1 MSRVIHILYS
11 QVETMLAQQIL
22 KLLKQ
27 EIPQIEYERYVKQL
41 RYDEEAS
48 RSDIAVFH
56 APNPLISRWVKTRYG
71 EKLSHLFEL
80 KTGIKP
86 QIVIEVRN
94 GRKKRPEPKGGEF
107 SETAATKPATKS
119 TILNP
124 SYTFDS
130 FVVGSSNQFA
140 YTAALRVAE
149 KPGEQYNPLFIYG
162 GAGLGKTHLLHAIG
176 NYNQDRGRQVIFT
189 SLEQFMN
196 QFTHHLRNHTMDR
209 FRDKFRSCDIL
220 LLDDIQFLSRKEETQ
235 KELFHTFN
243 ELHGAGKQIVMTSDQ
258 HPKKIAGLE
267 ERLRSRF
274 EWGLIVDIQPPEL
287 ETKIAIIKKKCE
299 LNGIQLDNDIV
310 NYIAAHMG
318 NNIREIEGIII
329 QLNAFANMMNQSI
342 TLDFAKNVVKNQLKE
357 RSENI
362 TIDDIVKVVSK
373 ELNVKPSEI
382 KSKSRA
388 RKIVEARRIVIYL
401 ARSLTP
407 NSMPS
412 LAQYFG
418 MKDHT
423 AVSHAMKKINELL
436 DKDETFKA
444 KIEELSHKI
453 TAITVE

>member
-1 MSRVIHILYS
+1 
-11 QVETMLAQQIL
+11 MLAEQIL
-22 KLLKQ
+22 ELLKQ
-27 EIPQIEYERYVKQL
+27 EIPQVEYDRYIRQL
-41 RYDEEAS
+41 TYDEEAS
-48 RSDIAVFH
+48 RSDIAVFT
-56 APNPLISRWVKTRYG
+56 APNPLIARWVKTRYG

-86 QIVIEVRN
+86 QIVVEVKST
-94 GRKKRPEPKGGEF
+94 RKKGGDAKGSEF
-107 SETAATKPATKS
+107 SEAPAAKPSGKS

-124 SYTFDS
+124 SYTFES

-140 YTAALRVAE
+140 YSAALRVAE
-149 KPGEQYNPLFIYG
+149 KPGEIYNPLFIYG

-176 NYNQDRGRQVIFT
+176 NYNQARGKQVIFT

-209 FRDKFRSCDIL
+209 FRDRFRSCDIL

-329 QLNAFANMMNQSI
+329 QLNAFANMMNQNI

-423 AVSHAMKKINELL
+423 AVSHAMKKINEML
-436 DKDETFKA
+436 DGDETFKA

>member
-1 MSRVIHILYS
+1 M
-11 QVETMLAQQIL
+11 MLGHQIL

-27 EIPQIEYERYVKQL
+27 EIPQVEYERYITQL
-41 RYDEEAS
+41 QYDEESS
-48 RSDIAVFH
+48 RSDIALFY
-56 APNPLISRWVKTRYG
+56 APNPLISKWVKTRYG
-71 EKLSHLFEL
+71 EKISHLFEL

-86 QIVIEVRN
+86 QIVIEVKNRQ
-94 GRKKRPEPKGGEF
+94 KRVDEPKGGEL
-107 SETAATKPATKS
+107 SEIAAPKPSSKS

-124 SYTFDS
+124 SYTFES

-176 NYNQDRGRQVIFT
+176 NFNQDRGRQVIFT

-299 LNGIQLDNDIV
+299 LNGIQLDNDII
-310 NYIAAHMG
+310 NYIAANMG

-329 QLNAFANMMNQSI
+329 QLNAFANMMNQNI
-342 TLDFAKNVVKNQLKE
+342 TLEFAKNVIKNQLKE

-382 KSKSRA
+382 KSKSRS

-401 ARSLTP
+401 ARNLTP

-423 AVSHAMKKINELL
+423 AVSHAMKKINEML

>member
-1 MSRVIHILYS
+1 MLINKILD
-11 QVETMLAQQIL
+11 
-22 KLLKQ
+22 LLKQ
-27 EIPQIEYERYVKQL
+27 EIPQIEYERYIKQL
-41 RYDEEAS
+41 TYDEEAS
-48 RSDIAVFH
+48 RSDIAIFY
-56 APNPLISRWVKTRYG
+56 APNPLVARWVKTRYG
-71 EKLSHLFEL
+71 DKLSHLFEL

-86 QIVIEVRN
+86 QIVVEVKN
-94 GRKKRPEPKGGEF
+94 SKKRAPVQQT
-107 SETAATKPATKS
+107 SENSTDTGVSKNSSKS

-124 SYTFDS
+124 SYTFES

-176 NYNQDRGRQVIFT
+176 NFNLTRNNQVIFT

-196 QFTHHLRNHTMDR
+196 QFTHHLRNGTMDR
-209 FRDKFRSCDIL
+209 FRDKYRSCDIL

-243 ELHGAGKQIVMTSDQ
+243 ELHGNGKQIVMTSDQ

-299 LNGIQLDNDIV
+299 LNGIHIDNEIV
-310 NYIAAHMG
+310 NYIAANMG

-342 TLDFAKNVVKNQLKE
+342 TLEFAKNVVKNQIKE

-362 TIDDIVKVVSK
+362 TIDDIVKVASR

-382 KSKSRA
+382 KSKSRS

-423 AVSHAMKKINELL
+423 AVSHAMKKINEMI
-436 DKDETFKA
+436 DKDENFKA

-453 TAITVE
+453 TSATVE

>member
-1 MSRVIHILYS
+1 MLINKILD
-11 QVETMLAQQIL
+11 
-22 KLLKQ
+22 LLKQ
-27 EIPQIEYERYVKQL
+27 EIPQIEYERYIKQL
-41 RYDEEAS
+41 DFDEEAS
-48 RSDIAVFH
+48 RSDIAIFY
-56 APNPLISRWVKTRYG
+56 APNPLVARWVKTRYG
-71 EKLSHLFEL
+71 DKLSHLFEL

-86 QIVIEVRN
+86 QIVVEVKN
-94 GRKKRPEPKGGEF
+94 SKKRVPVQQT
-107 SETAATKPATKS
+107 SENSTDTGLSKNSSKS

-124 SYTFDS
+124 SYTFES

-149 KPGEQYNPLFIYG
+149 KPGVQYNPLFIYG

-176 NYNQDRGRQVIFT
+176 NFNLTRNKQVIFT

-196 QFTHHLRNHTMDR
+196 QFTHHLRNGTMDR
-209 FRDKFRSCDIL
+209 FRDKYRSCDIL

-243 ELHGAGKQIVMTSDQ
+243 ELHGNGKQIVMTSDQ

-299 LNGIQLDNDIV
+299 INGIQIDNEIV
-310 NYIAAHMG
+310 NYIAANMG

-342 TLDFAKNVVKNQLKE
+342 TLEFAKNVVKNQVKE
-357 RSENI
+357 HSENI
-362 TIDDIVKVVSK
+362 TIDDIVKVASR

-382 KSKSRA
+382 KSKSRS

-423 AVSHAMKKINELL
+423 AVSHAMKKINEMI
-436 DKDETFKA
+436 DKDENFKA

-453 TAITVE
+453 TSTTVE

>member
-1 MSRVIHILYS
+1 
-11 QVETMLAQQIL
+11 MLIDQIFE
-22 KLLKQ
+22 LLSQ
-27 EIPQIEYERYVKQL
+27 EISQSEFDRYIKQL
-41 RYDEEAS
+41 KYDEEAS
-48 RSDIAVFH
+48 RSDMAVFY
-56 APNPLISRWVKTRYG
+56 APNPLVARWVKTRYG
-71 EKLSHLFEL
+71 AKLAHLFEI
-80 KTGIKP
+80 KTGVKP
-86 QIVIEVRN
+86 QIVIEVKNAVSQSRGN
-94 GRKKRPEPKGGEF
+94 LHV
-107 SETAATKPATKS
+107 ETPQKPSAKS

-176 NYNQDRGRQVIFT
+176 NFNLARGKQVIFT

-274 EWGLIVDIQPPEL
+274 EWGLIADIQPPEL

-382 KSKSRA
+382 KSKNRA

-401 ARSLTP
+401 ARTLTP

-423 AVSHAMKKINELL
+423 AVSHAMKKINEML

-444 KIEELSHKI
+444 KIEELQHKI
-453 TAITVE
+453 TAQSLD

>member
-1 MSRVIHILYS
+1 MLVNKILD
-11 QVETMLAQQIL
+11 
-22 KLLKQ
+22 LLKQ
-27 EIPQIEYERYVKQL
+27 EIPQIEFERYIKQL
-41 RYDEEAS
+41 SYDEEAS
-48 RSDIAVFH
+48 RSDIAIFY
-56 APNPLISRWVKTRYG
+56 APNPLVARWVKTKYG

-80 KTGIKP
+80 KTGIRP
-86 QIVIEVRN
+86 QIVVEVKN
-94 GRKKRPEPKGGEF
+94 SKKRIQTGQINENNDSNSLKT
-107 SETAATKPATKS
+107 SSKS

-124 SYTFDS
+124 SYTFES

-149 KPGEQYNPLFIYG
+149 KPGQQYNPLFIYG

-176 NYNQDRGRQVIFT
+176 NFNLTRNKQVIFT

-196 QFTHHLRNHTMDR
+196 QFTHHLRNGTMDR
-209 FRDKFRSCDIL
+209 FRDKYRSCDIL

-243 ELHGAGKQIVMTSDQ
+243 ELHGNGKQIVMTSDQ

-299 LNGIQLDNDIV
+299 LNGIQIDNEIV
-310 NYIAAHMG
+310 NFIAANMG

-342 TLDFAKNVVKNQLKE
+342 TLEFAKNVVKNQIKE

-362 TIDDIVKVVSK
+362 TIDDIVKVISK
-373 ELNVKPSEI
+373 ELNIKPSEI
-382 KSKSRA
+382 KSKSRS

-423 AVSHAMKKINELL
+423 AVSHAMKKINEMI
-436 DKDETFKA
+436 DKNENFKA

-453 TAITVE
+453 TSNTVE

>member
-1 MSRVIHILYS
+1 
-11 QVETMLAQQIL
+11 MLGDQIL
-22 KLLKQ
+22 RLLKQ
-27 EIPQIEYERYVKQL
+27 EIPQIEYERYIRQL
-41 RYDEEAS
+41 QYDEEAS
-48 RSDIAVFH
+48 RSDIAVFY
-56 APNPLISRWVKTRYG
+56 APNPIIARWVDTRYAD
-71 EKLSHLFEL
+71 KLSHLFEL
-80 KTGIKP
+80 KTGVKP
-86 QIVIEVRN
+86 KVVIEVKN
-94 GRKKRPEPKGGEF
+94 RKKSTQIPKTGEL
-107 SETAATKPATKS
+107 SESSTTKSSSKS

-124 SYTFDS
+124 SYTFES

-176 NYNQDRGRQVIFT
+176 NFNLSRGKQVIFT

-209 FRDKFRSCDIL
+209 FRDKYRSCDIL

-299 LNGIQLDNDIV
+299 LNGIHLDNDIV
-310 NYIAAHMG
+310 NYIAANMG

-329 QLNAFANMMNQSI
+329 QLNAFANMMNQNI
-342 TLDFAKNVVKNQLKE
+342 TLEFAQNVVKNQLKE
-357 RSENI
+357 RTENI

-382 KSKSRA
+382 KSKSRS
-388 RKIVEARRIVIYL
+388 KNIVAARRIVIYL

-444 KIEELSHKI
+444 KIEELNHKI
-453 TAITVE
+453 TSATSQ

>member
-1 MSRVIHILYS
+1 
-11 QVETMLAQQIL
+11 MLAEQIL
-22 KLLKQ
+22 DLLRQ
-27 EIPQIEYERYVKQL
+27 EIPQIEYERYIRQL
-41 RYDEEAS
+41 SYDEEAS
-48 RSDIAVFH
+48 RSDIAVFT
-56 APNPLISRWVKTRYG
+56 APNPLIARWVKTRYG

-86 QIVIEVRN
+86 QIVVEVRN
-94 GRKKRPEPKGGEF
+94 ARKKGSETKGGEF
-107 SETAATKPATKS
+107 SEAPAAKPSGKS

-124 SYTFDS
+124 SYTFES

-140 YTAALRVAE
+140 YSAALRVAE
-149 KPGEQYNPLFIYG
+149 KPGEIYNPLFIYG

-176 NYNQDRGRQVIFT
+176 NYNQARGKQVIFT

-209 FRDKFRSCDIL
+209 FRDRFRSCDIL

-243 ELHGAGKQIVMTSDQ
+243 ELHGTGKQIVMTSDQ

-310 NYIAAHMG
+310 NYIASHMG

-329 QLNAFANMMNQSI
+329 QLNAFANMMNQNI

-423 AVSHAMKKINELL
+423 AVSHAMKKINEML

-453 TAITVE
+453 TATAVE

>member
-1 MSRVIHILYS
+1 
-11 QVETMLAQQIL
+11 MLGNQIL

-27 EIPQIEYERYVKQL
+27 EIPQIEYERYIKQL

-48 RSDIAVFH
+48 RSDIAVFY
-56 APNPLISRWVKTRYG
+56 APNPIIARWVGTRYSQ
-71 EKLSHLFEL
+71 KLSHLFEL
-80 KTGIKP
+80 KTGVKP
-86 QIVIEVRN
+86 KVVVEVK
-94 GRKKRPEPKGGEF
+94 RKSKSTPSPKHGELF
-107 SETAATKPATKS
+107 ESTQAKSSSKS

-124 SYTFDS
+124 SYTFES

-176 NYNQDRGRQVIFT
+176 NFNLSRGKQVIFT

-209 FRDKFRSCDIL
+209 FRDKYRSCDIL

-299 LNGIQLDNDIV
+299 LNGIHLDNDIV
-310 NYIAAHMG
+310 NYIAANMG

-329 QLNAFANMMNQSI
+329 QLNAFANMMNQNI
-342 TLDFAKNVVKNQLKE
+342 TLEFAQNVVKNQLKE
-357 RSENI
+357 RTENI

-382 KSKSRA
+382 KSKSRS
-388 RKIVEARRIVIYL
+388 KNIVAARRIVIYL

-418 MKDHT
+418 MRDHT
-423 AVSHAMKKINELL
+423 AVSHAMKKINEII

-453 TAITVE
+453 TSIGSDGEKP

>member
-1 MSRVIHILYS
+1 
-11 QVETMLAQQIL
+11 MLIDQIYE
-22 KLLKQ
+22 LLSQ
-27 EIPQIEYERYVKQL
+27 EISQAEFDRYIKQL
-41 RYDEEAS
+41 QYDEEGS
-48 RSDIAVFH
+48 RSDMALFY
-56 APNPLISRWVKTRYG
+56 APNPLIARWVKTRYG
-71 EKLSHLFEL
+71 AKLAHLFEI

-86 QIVIEVRN
+86 QIMIEIKSAVSQ
-94 GRKKRPEPKGGEF
+94 KRAHTAI
-107 SETAATKPATKS
+107 ETAQKPTAKS

-176 NYNQDRGRQVIFT
+176 NFNLARGKQVIFT

-209 FRDKFRSCDIL
+209 FRDKFRNCDIL

-274 EWGLIVDIQPPEL
+274 EWGLIADIQPPEL

-329 QLNAFANMMNQSI
+329 QLNAFANMMNQTI
-342 TLDFAKNVVKNQLKE
+342 TLDFAKNVIKNQLKE

-382 KSKSRA
+382 KSKNRA

-401 ARSLTP
+401 ARTLTP

-423 AVSHAMKKINELL
+423 AVSHAMKKINEML

-444 KIEELSHKI
+444 KIEELQHKI
-453 TAITVE
+453 SAQSLD

>member
-1 MSRVIHILYS
+1 MLGE
-11 QVETMLAQQIL
+11 QVLE
-22 KLLKQ
+22 LLKQ
-27 EIPQIEYERYVKQL
+27 EIPQIEYERYIKQL
-41 RYDEEAS
+41 CYDEEAS
-48 RSDIAVFH
+48 RSDIALFY
-56 APNPLISRWVKTRYG
+56 APNPLIARWVKTRYG
-71 EKLSHLFEL
+71 EKLSHLFEI
-80 KTGIKP
+80 KTGVKP
-86 QIVIEVRN
+86 QVVVEVKN
-94 GRKKRPEPKGGEF
+94 LKKCSNTSKGGEL
-107 SETAATKPATKS
+107 SEISSAKPSSKS

-140 YTAALRVAE
+140 YTAAQRVAE
-149 KPGEQYNPLFIYG
+149 KPGELYNPLFIYG

-176 NYNQDRGRQVIFT
+176 NFNLLRDKQVIFT

-209 FRDKFRSCDIL
+209 FRDKYRNCDIL

-299 LNGIQLDNDIV
+299 LNGIHLDNDIV
-310 NYIAAHMG
+310 NFIAANMG

-329 QLNAFANMMNQSI
+329 QLNAFANMMNQNI
-342 TLDFAKNVVKNQLKE
+342 TLEFAKNVIKNQLKE
-357 RSENI
+357 RTENI

-382 KSKSRA
+382 KSKSRS
-388 RKIVEARRIVIYL
+388 KNIVAARRIVIYL

-423 AVSHAMKKINELL
+423 AVSHAMKKINQLI
-436 DKDETFKA
+436 DSDETFKA

-453 TAITVE
+453 TSTTGE

>member
-1 MSRVIHILYS
+1 
-11 QVETMLAQQIL
+11 MLGQQIL

-27 EIPQIEYERYVKQL
+27 EIPEIEYERYIRQL

-56 APNPLISRWVKTRYG
+56 APNPLISRWVRTRYG

-86 QIVIEVRN
+86 QIVVEVRN
-94 GRKKRPEPKGGEF
+94 SRKKATEPKGGEL
-107 SETAATKPATKS
+107 SDTTAQKPATKS

-176 NYNQDRGRQVIFT
+176 NFNQDRGRQVIFT

-299 LNGIQLDNDIV
+299 LNGIQIDNDIV
-310 NYIAAHMG
+310 NYIAAKMG

-329 QLNAFANMMNQSI
+329 QLNAFANMMNQNI
-342 TLDFAKNVVKNQLKE
+342 TLDFAKNVIKNQLKE

-382 KSKSRA
+382 KSKSRS

-401 ARSLTP
+401 ARTLTP

-418 MKDHT
+418 MRDHT
-423 AVSHAMKKINELL
+423 AVSHAMKKINEML

-444 KIEELSHKI
+444 KIEELGHKI

>member
-1 MSRVIHILYS
+1 MLINKILD
-11 QVETMLAQQIL
+11 
-22 KLLKQ
+22 LLKQ
-27 EIPQIEYERYVKQL
+27 EIPQIEYERYIKQL
-41 RYDEEAS
+41 DFDEEAS
-48 RSDIAVFH
+48 RSDIAIFY
-56 APNPLISRWVKTRYG
+56 APNPLIARWVKTKYAD
-71 EKLSHLFEL
+71 KLSHLFEL
-80 KTGIKP
+80 KTGIKS

-94 GRKKRPEPKGGEF
+94 SKKRVPIQQT
-107 SETAATKPATKS
+107 SENSTDIGSSKNSSKS

-124 SYTFDS
+124 SYTFES

-149 KPGEQYNPLFIYG
+149 KPGVQYNPLFIYG

-176 NYNQDRGRQVIFT
+176 NFNLTRNNQVIFT

-196 QFTHHLRNHTMDR
+196 QFTHHLRNGTMDR
-209 FRDKFRSCDIL
+209 FRDKYRSCDIL

-243 ELHGAGKQIVMTSDQ
+243 ELHGNKKQIVMTSDQ

-299 LNGIQLDNDIV
+299 LNGIHIDNEII
-310 NYIAAHMG
+310 NYIAANMG

-329 QLNAFANMMNQSI
+329 QLNAFANMMNQNI
-342 TLDFAKNVVKNQLKE
+342 TLEFAKNVVKNQIKE

-362 TIDDIVKVVSK
+362 TIDDIVKVASR

-382 KSKSRA
+382 KSKSRS

-423 AVSHAMKKINELL
+423 AVSHAMKKINEMI
-436 DKDETFKA
+436 DKDENFKA

-453 TAITVE
+453 TSATVE

>member
-1 MSRVIHILYS
+1 MLGQEIL
-11 QVETMLAQQIL
+11 A
-22 KLLKQ
+22 LLKQ
-27 EIPQIEYERYVKQL
+27 EIPQIEYERYIKQL
-41 RYDEEAS
+41 HYDEEAS
-48 RSDIAVFH
+48 RSDIALFH
-56 APNPLISRWVKTRYG
+56 APNPLIARWVKTRYG
-71 EKLSHLFEL
+71 DKLSHLFEI
-80 KTGIKP
+80 KTGVKP
-86 QIVIEVRN
+86 QVQIEVNRA
-94 GRKKRPEPKGGEF
+94 KKGAVSHKN
-107 SETAATKPATKS
+107 SENHEASNTKAASKS

-124 SYTFDS
+124 SYTFES

-140 YTAALRVAE
+140 YTAAQRVAE
-149 KPGEQYNPLFIYG
+149 KPGELYNPLFIYG

-176 NYNQDRGRQVIFT
+176 NYSLARGRQVIFT
-189 SLEQFMN
+189 TLEQFMN

-209 FRDKFRSCDIL
+209 FRDKYRSCDIL

-243 ELHGAGKQIVMTSDQ
+243 ELHGAKKQIVMTSDQ

-299 LNGIQLDNDIV
+299 LNGIHLDNDII
-310 NYIAAHMG
+310 NYIAANMG
-318 NNIREIEGIII
+318 TNIREIEGIII
-329 QLNAFANMMNQSI
+329 QLNAFANMMNQRI
-342 TLDFAKNVVKNQLKE
+342 TLDFAKNVVKNQIKE
-357 RSENI
+357 KKENI

-373 ELNVKPSEI
+373 ELNIKPSEI
-382 KSKSRA
+382 TSKSRS
-388 RKIVEARRIVIYL
+388 RNIVAARRIVIYL

-423 AVSHAMKKINELL
+423 AVSHAMKKINQMI
-436 DKDETFKA
+436 DTDENFKT

-453 TAITVE
+453 SSATLE

>member
-1 MSRVIHILYS
+1 
-11 QVETMLAQQIL
+11 MLADEIL
-22 KLLKQ
+22 SLLKQ
-27 EIPQIEYERYVKQL
+27 EIPQIEYERYIRQL
-41 RYDEEAS
+41 AYDEEAS

-56 APNPLISRWVKTRYG
+56 APNPLIARWVKTRYG
-71 EKLSHLFEL
+71 DKLSHLFEL

-86 QIVIEVRN
+86 QIVMEV
-94 GRKKRPEPKGGEF
+94 GKKENRLEKRTKGEL
-107 SETAATKPATKS
+107 SSKSAKPASKS

-124 SYTFDS
+124 SYTFES

-176 NYNQDRGRQVIFT
+176 NFNLDRGKQVIFA

-209 FRDKFRSCDIL
+209 FRDKFRNCDIL

-299 LNGIQLDNDIV
+299 LNGIHLDNDIV
-310 NYIAAHMG
+310 NYIATKMG

-329 QLNAFANMMNQSI
+329 QLNAFANMMNQNI
-342 TLDFAKNVVKNQLKE
+342 TLEFAKNVIKNQLKE

-373 ELNVKPSEI
+373 ELNIKPSEI

-388 RKIVEARRIVIYL
+388 RKIVEARRIVIFL

-423 AVSHAMKKINELL
+423 AVSHAMKKIHEML

-453 TAITVE
+453 TANATE

>member
-1 MSRVIHILYS
+1 MLGDEIL
-11 QVETMLAQQIL
+11 A
-22 KLLKQ
+22 LLKD
-27 EIPQIEYERYVKQL
+27 EIPQIEYSRYIKQL

-48 RSDIAVFH
+48 RSDLALFY
-56 APNPLISRWVKTRYG
+56 APNPLIARWVKTRYG
-71 EKLSHLFEL
+71 SKLSHLFEV
-80 KTGIKP
+80 KTGIRP
-86 QIVIEVRN
+86 NIEVEV
-94 GRKKRPEPKGGEF
+94 RKNSATPAKAPRSENSEGG
-107 SETAATKPATKS
+107 TKPVGKS

-176 NYNQDRGRQVIFT
+176 NFNLARGRQVIFVT
-189 SLEQFMN
+189 LEQFMN

-299 LNGIQLDNDIV
+299 LNGIHLDNEIV
-310 NYIAAHMG
+310 NYIAANMG

-329 QLNAFANMMNQSI
+329 QLNAFANMMNQAI

-423 AVSHAMKKINELL
+423 AVSHAMKKINEMIE
-436 DKDETFKA
+436 KDETFKA

-453 TAITVE
+453 TAVTVE

>member
-1 MSRVIHILYS
+1 MLIDKIL
-11 QVETMLAQQIL
+11 E
-22 KLLKQ
+22 LLSQ
-27 EIPQIEYERYVKQL
+27 EIPQIEFERYIKQL
-41 RYDEEAS
+41 IYDEEAS
-48 RSDIAVFH
+48 RSDIAIFY
-56 APNPLISRWVKTRYG
+56 APNPLIARWVKTRYS

-86 QIVIEVRN
+86 QIIIEVRN
-94 GRKKRPEPKGGEF
+94 NKKRLHLGQN
-107 SETAATKPATKS
+107 SENSDLGFLKASSKS

-124 SYTFDS
+124 SYTFES

-140 YTAALRVAE
+140 YTATLRVAE
-149 KPGEQYNPLFIYG
+149 KPGKQYNPLFIYG

-176 NYNQDRGRQVIFT
+176 NYNLSHNRQIIFT
-189 SLEQFMN
+189 TLEQFMN
-196 QFTHHLRNHTMDR
+196 QFTHHLRNGTMDR
-209 FRDKFRSCDIL
+209 FRDKYRSCDIL

-243 ELHGAGKQIVMTSDQ
+243 ELHGNGKQIVMTSDQ

-299 LNGIQLDNDIV
+299 LNGIQIDNEIV
-310 NYIAAHMG
+310 NFIAANMG

-329 QLNAFANMMNQSI
+329 QLNAFANMMNQNI
-342 TLDFAKNVVKNQLKE
+342 TLEFAKNVVKNQIKE
-357 RSENI
+357 RSENV
-362 TIDDIVKVVSK
+362 TIDDIVKVISK
-373 ELNVKPSEI
+373 ELNIKPSEI
-382 KSKSRA
+382 KSKSRS

-401 ARSLTP
+401 ARLLTP

-423 AVSHAMKKINELL
+423 AVSHAMKKINEMI
-436 DKDETFKA
+436 DKDENFKA
-444 KIEELSHKI
+444 KIDELSHKI
-453 TAITVE
+453 TSTQVE

>member
-1 MSRVIHILYS
+1 
-11 QVETMLAQQIL
+11 MLGNQIL
-22 KLLKQ
+22 ELLKQ
-27 EIPQIEYERYVKQL
+27 EIPQIEFERYIKQL
-41 RYDEEAS
+41 QYDEEAS
-48 RSDIAVFH
+48 RSDIAVFY
-56 APNPLISRWVKTRYG
+56 APNPIIAKWVGTRYAQ
-71 EKLSHLFEL
+71 KLSHLFEL
-80 KTGIKP
+80 KTGVKP
-86 QIVIEVRN
+86 DVVVEVKN
-94 GRKKRPEPKGGEF
+94 RKKSAAAQKRGEL
-107 SETAATKPATKS
+107 SETATTKSSAKS

-124 SYTFDS
+124 SYTFES

-176 NYNQDRGRQVIFT
+176 NFNLQRGRQVIFT

-209 FRDKFRSCDIL
+209 FRDKYRSCDIL

-299 LNGIQLDNDIV
+299 LNGIHLDNDIV
-310 NYIAAHMG
+310 NYIAANMG

-329 QLNAFANMMNQSI
+329 QLNAFANMMNQNI
-342 TLDFAKNVVKNQLKE
+342 TLEFAKNVVKNQLKE
-357 RSENI
+357 RTENI

-382 KSKSRA
+382 KSKSRS
-388 RKIVEARRIVIYL
+388 KNIVAARRIVIYL

-423 AVSHAMKKINELL
+423 AVSHAMKKINQLI

-444 KIEELSHKI
+444 KIEELNHKI
-453 TAITVE
+453 TSATSQ

>member
-1 MSRVIHILYS
+1 
-11 QVETMLAQQIL
+11 MLIKKVL
-22 KLLKQ
+22 ELLKQ
-27 EIPQIEYERYVKQL
+27 EIPQIEYERYIKQL
-41 RYDEEAS
+41 LFDEEAS
-48 RSDIAVFH
+48 RSDIAVFY
-56 APNPLISRWVKTRYG
+56 APNPLVAKWIKTKYAD
-71 EKLSHLFEL
+71 KLSHLFEL

-86 QIVIEVRN
+86 QIVIEVKD
-94 GRKKRPEPKGGEF
+94 GKKKIPIQQT
-107 SETAATKPATKS
+107 SENSTDIAVSKNSSKS

-124 SYTFDS
+124 SYIFES

-149 KPGEQYNPLFIYG
+149 KPATQYNPLFIYG

-176 NYNQDRGRQVIFT
+176 NFNLNKNKRVIFT

-196 QFTHHLRNHTMDR
+196 QFTQHLRNGTMDR
-209 FRDKFRSCDIL
+209 FRDKYRNCDIL

-243 ELHGAGKQIVMTSDQ
+243 ELHGNKKQIVMTSDQ

-299 LNGIQLDNDIV
+299 LNGIHIDNEIV
-310 NYIAAHMG
+310 NYIAANMG

-342 TLDFAKNVVKNQLKE
+342 TLEFTKNVVKNQIKE

-362 TIDDIVKVVSK
+362 TIDDIIKVASR
-373 ELNVKPSEI
+373 ELNIKPSEI
-382 KSKSRA
+382 KSKSRS

-423 AVSHAMKKINELL
+423 AVSHAMKKINEMI
-436 DKDETFKA
+436 DKDENFKA

-453 TAITVE
+453 TSATVE

>member
-1 MSRVIHILYS
+1 
-11 QVETMLAQQIL
+11 MLGQQIL
-22 KLLKQ
+22 KLLRQ
-27 EIPQIEYERYVKQL
+27 EIPQIEYERYIRQL
-41 RYDEEAS
+41 QYDEEAS

-71 EKLSHLFEL
+71 EKISHLFEL

-86 QIVIEVRN
+86 QITIDVKN
-94 GRKKRPEPKGGEF
+94 TRKKAPEPKGGEF
-107 SETAATKPATKS
+107 FDTTVPKPASKS

-176 NYNQDRGRQVIFT
+176 NFNLERGRQVIFT

-310 NYIAAHMG
+310 NYIAANMG

-423 AVSHAMKKINELL
+423 AVSHAMKKINEML

>member
-1 MSRVIHILYS
+1 MLGDEILS
-11 QVETMLAQQIL
+11 
-22 KLLKQ
+22 LLKD
-27 EIPQIEYERYVKQL
+27 EIPQIEYSRYIKQL

-48 RSDIAVFH
+48 RSDLALFY
-56 APNPLISRWVKTRYG
+56 APNPLIARWVKTRYG
-71 EKLSHLFEL
+71 SKLSHLFEV
-80 KTGIKP
+80 KTGIRP
-86 QIVIEVRN
+86 TIEVEV
-94 GRKKRPEPKGGEF
+94 RKNETVASKAPRSENPEISG
-107 SETAATKPATKS
+107 KPVGKS

-176 NYNQDRGRQVIFT
+176 NFNLARGRQVIFVT
-189 SLEQFMN
+189 LEQFMN

-299 LNGIQLDNDIV
+299 LNGIHLDNEIV
-310 NYIAAHMG
+310 NYIAANMG

-329 QLNAFANMMNQSI
+329 QLNAFANMMNQAI

-423 AVSHAMKKINELL
+423 AVSHAMKKINEMIE
-436 DKDETFKA
+436 KDETFKA

-453 TAITVE
+453 TAVTVE

>member
-1 MSRVIHILYS
+1 
-11 QVETMLAQQIL
+11 MLAQQIL
-22 KLLKQ
+22 ELLRQ
-27 EIPQIEYERYVKQL
+27 EIPQIEYERYIRQL
-41 RYDEEAS
+41 SYDEEAS
-48 RSDIAVFH
+48 RSDIAVFT
-56 APNPLISRWVKTRYG
+56 APNPLIARWVKTRYG
-71 EKLSHLFEL
+71 QKLSHLFEL

-86 QIVIEVRN
+86 QIEVEVRSR
-94 GRKKRPEPKGGEF
+94 RKNTPAARGGEI
-107 SETAATKPATKS
+107 SEAPAAKPSGKS

-140 YTAALRVAE
+140 YTAAMRVAE
-149 KPGEQYNPLFIYG
+149 KPGEIYNPLFIYG

-176 NYNQDRGRQVIFT
+176 NYNQARGRQVIFT

-209 FRDKFRSCDIL
+209 FRDKFRSCDLL

-329 QLNAFANMMNQSI
+329 QLNAFANMMNQNI

-423 AVSHAMKKINELL
+423 AVSHAMKKINEML
-436 DKDETFKA
+436 DKDENFKA

-453 TAITVE
+453 SATAVE

>member
-1 MSRVIHILYS
+1 MLVDKIL
-11 QVETMLAQQIL
+11 E
-22 KLLKQ
+22 LLKQ
-27 EIPQIEYERYVKQL
+27 EIPQIEYERYIKQL
-41 RYDEEAS
+41 SFDEDAS
-48 RSDIAVFH
+48 RSDIAIFY
-56 APNPLISRWVKTRYG
+56 APNPLVARWVKTRYG
-71 EKLSHLFEL
+71 NKLSHLFEL

-86 QIVIEVRN
+86 QIVIEVKN
-94 GRKKRPEPKGGEF
+94 NKRVSTGQTN
-107 SETAATKPATKS
+107 ETNNETGLSKSSSKS

-124 SYTFDS
+124 SYTFES

-176 NYNQDRGRQVIFT
+176 NFNLTKNKQVIFT

-196 QFTHHLRNHTMDR
+196 QFTHHLRNGTMDR
-209 FRDKFRSCDIL
+209 FRDKYRKCDIL

-243 ELHGAGKQIVMTSDQ
+243 ELHGNGKQIVMTSDQ

-299 LNGIQLDNDIV
+299 LNGIHIDNEIV
-310 NYIAAHMG
+310 NYIAANMG

-342 TLDFAKNVVKNQLKE
+342 TLEFAKNVVKNQIKE

-362 TIDDIVKVVSK
+362 TIDDIVKVASK
-373 ELNVKPSEI
+373 ELNIKPSEI
-382 KSKSRA
+382 KSKSRS

-423 AVSHAMKKINELL
+423 AVSHAMKKINEII
-436 DKDETFKA
+436 DKDENFKA

-453 TAITVE
+453 TSATIE

>member
-1 MSRVIHILYS
+1 MLINKILD
-11 QVETMLAQQIL
+11 
-22 KLLKQ
+22 LLKQ
-27 EIPQIEYERYVKQL
+27 EIPQIEYERYIKQL
-41 RYDEEAS
+41 IFDEEAS
-48 RSDIAVFH
+48 RSDIAIFY
-56 APNPLISRWVKTRYG
+56 APNPLVARWVKTRYG
-71 EKLSHLFEL
+71 DKLSHLFEL

-94 GRKKRPEPKGGEF
+94 SKKRVPTQQT
-107 SETAATKPATKS
+107 SENSIDTGVSKNSSKS

-124 SYTFDS
+124 SYTFES

-176 NYNQDRGRQVIFT
+176 NFNLTRKTQVIFT

-196 QFTHHLRNHTMDR
+196 QFTHHLRNGTMDR
-209 FRDKFRSCDIL
+209 FRDKYRSCDIL

-243 ELHGAGKQIVMTSDQ
+243 ELHGNGKQIVMTSDQ

-299 LNGIQLDNDIV
+299 LNGIHIDNEIV
-310 NYIAAHMG
+310 NYIAANMG

-342 TLDFAKNVVKNQLKE
+342 TLEFAKNVVKNQIKE

-362 TIDDIVKVVSK
+362 TIDDIVKVASR

-382 KSKSRA
+382 KSKSRS

-423 AVSHAMKKINELL
+423 AVSHAMKKINEMI
-436 DKDETFKA
+436 DKDENFKA

-453 TAITVE
+453 TSATVE

>member
-1 MSRVIHILYS
+1 
-11 QVETMLAQQIL
+11 
-22 KLLKQ
+22 
-27 EIPQIEYERYVKQL
+27 
-41 RYDEEAS
+41 
-48 RSDIAVFH
+48 
-56 APNPLISRWVKTRYG
+56 
-71 EKLSHLFEL
+71 
-80 KTGIKP
+80 
-86 QIVIEVRN
+86 
-94 GRKKRPEPKGGEF
+94 
-107 SETAATKPATKS
+107 
-119 TILNP
+119 
-124 SYTFDS
+124 
-130 FVVGSSNQFA
+130 
-140 YTAALRVAE
+140 
-149 KPGEQYNPLFIYG
+149 
-162 GAGLGKTHLLHAIG
+162 LGKTHLLHAIG
-176 NYNQDRGRQVIFT
+176 NFNLARNKQVIFT

-196 QFTHHLRNHTMDR
+196 QFTHHLRNGTMDR
-209 FRDKFRSCDIL
+209 FRDKYRSCDIL

-243 ELHGAGKQIVMTSDQ
+243 ELHGNGKQIVMTSDQ

-287 ETKIAIIKKKCE
+287 ETKIEIIKKKCE
-299 LNGIQLDNDIV
+299 LNGIHIDNEIV
-310 NYIAAHMG
+310 NYIAANMG

-342 TLDFAKNVVKNQLKE
+342 TLEFAKNVVKNQIKE

-362 TIDDIVKVVSK
+362 TIDDIVKVASR

-382 KSKSRA
+382 KSKSRS

-423 AVSHAMKKINELL
+423 AVSHAMKKINEMI
-436 DKDETFKA
+436 DKDENFKA

-453 TAITVE
+453 TSTTVE

>member
-1 MSRVIHILYS
+1 
-11 QVETMLAQQIL
+11 MLGQEIL

-27 EIPQIEYERYVKQL
+27 EIPQIEYERYIKQL

-48 RSDIAVFH
+48 RSDIALFH
-56 APNPLISRWVKTRYG
+56 APNPLIARWVKTRYA
-71 EKLSHLFEL
+71 EKLSHLFEI
-80 KTGIKP
+80 KTGVKP
-86 QIVIEVRN
+86 EVQVDV
-94 GRKKRPEPKGGEF
+94 GKGKKSPQAPRGGEN
-107 SETAATKPATKS
+107 SETLHAKAANKS

-124 SYTFDS
+124 SYTFES

-140 YTAALRVAE
+140 YTAAQRVAE
-149 KPGEQYNPLFIYG
+149 KPGELYNPLFIYG

-176 NYNQDRGRQVIFT
+176 NYNLARGKQVIFT
-189 SLEQFMN
+189 TLEQFMN

-243 ELHGAGKQIVMTSDQ
+243 ELHGAKKQIVMTSDQ

-299 LNGIQLDNDIV
+299 LNGIHLDNDIV
-310 NYIAAHMG
+310 NYIAANMG

-329 QLNAFANMMNQSI
+329 QLNAFANMMNQRI
-342 TLDFAKNVVKNQLKE
+342 TLDFAKNVVKNQIKE
-357 RSENI
+357 KRENI
-362 TIDDIVKVVSK
+362 TIDDIVKVVSR

-382 KSKSRA
+382 TSKSRS
-388 RKIVEARRIVIYL
+388 RNIVAARRIVIYL

-423 AVSHAMKKINELL
+423 AVSHAMKKINEMIEN
-436 DKDETFKA
+436 DENFKT

-453 TAITVE
+453 TSAATE

>member
-1 MSRVIHILYS
+1 MLGQEILD
-11 QVETMLAQQIL
+11 
-22 KLLKQ
+22 LLKQ
-27 EIPQIEYERYVKQL
+27 EIPGIEYERYVKQL

-56 APNPLISRWVKTRYG
+56 APNPLVSKWIKTRYG

-86 QIVIEVRN
+86 KIVIEIRN
-94 GRKKRPEPKGGEF
+94 TRQKPVEEKRGEF
-107 SETAATKPATKS
+107 SAAPSSKSSSKS

-124 SYTFDS
+124 SYTFES

-176 NYNQDRGRQVIFT
+176 NFNLNRDRQVIFT

-209 FRDKFRSCDIL
+209 FRDKYRSCDIL

-310 NYIAAHMG
+310 NYIAANMG

-329 QLNAFANMMNQSI
+329 QLNAFANMMNQKI
-342 TLDFAKNVVKNQLKE
+342 TLEFTKNVIKNQLKE

-382 KSKSRA
+382 KSKSRS

-423 AVSHAMKKINELL
+423 AVSHAMKKINDVI

-453 TAITVE
+453 TALTVK

>member
-1 MSRVIHILYS
+1 
-11 QVETMLAQQIL
+11 MLGNQIL

-27 EIPQIEYERYVKQL
+27 EIPQIEFERYIKQL
-41 RYDEEAS
+41 HYDEEAS
-48 RSDIAVFH
+48 RSDIAIFY
-56 APNPLISRWVKTRYG
+56 APNPIIAKWVSTRYA

-80 KTGIKP
+80 KTGVKP
-86 QIVIEVRN
+86 DIYIEAKN
-94 GRKKRPEPKGGEF
+94 RKKSTTISKTGELT
-107 SETAATKPATKS
+107 ETALNKTSTKS

-124 SYTFDS
+124 SYTFES

-176 NYNQDRGRQVIFT
+176 NFNLLRGKQIIFT

-209 FRDKFRSCDIL
+209 FRDKYRKCDIL

-299 LNGIQLDNDIV
+299 LNGIHLDNDIV
-310 NYIAAHMG
+310 NYIAANMG

-329 QLNAFANMMNQSI
+329 QLNAFANMMNQNI
-342 TLDFAKNVVKNQLKE
+342 TFEFAQNVVKNQLKE
-357 RSENI
+357 RTENI
-362 TIDDIVKVVSK
+362 TIDGIVKVVSK
-373 ELNVKPSEI
+373 ELNIKPSEI
-382 KSKSRA
+382 KSKSRS
-388 RKIVEARRIVIYL
+388 KNIVAARRIVIYL

-423 AVSHAMKKINELL
+423 AVSHAMKKINEII

-453 TAITVE
+453 TSAISEK

>member
-1 MSRVIHILYS
+1 MLVDKILD
-11 QVETMLAQQIL
+11 
-22 KLLKQ
+22 LLKQ
-27 EIPQIEYERYVKQL
+27 EIPQIEFERYIKQL
-41 RYDEEAS
+41 SYDEEAS
-48 RSDIAVFH
+48 RSDIAIFY
-56 APNPLISRWVKTRYG
+56 APNPLVARWVKTRYG
-71 EKLSHLFEL
+71 DKLSHLFEL

-86 QIVIEVRN
+86 QIVVEVKN
-94 GRKKRPEPKGGEF
+94 SKKRVPVQQT
-107 SETAATKPATKS
+107 SENSTDTGVSKNSSKS

-124 SYTFDS
+124 SYTFES

-149 KPGEQYNPLFIYG
+149 KPGVQYNPLFIYG

-176 NYNQDRGRQVIFT
+176 NFNLARNKQVIFT

-196 QFTHHLRNHTMDR
+196 QFTHHLRNGTMDR
-209 FRDKFRSCDIL
+209 FRDKYRSCDIL

-243 ELHGAGKQIVMTSDQ
+243 ELHGNGKQIVMTSDQ

-299 LNGIQLDNDIV
+299 LNGIHIDNEIV
-310 NYIAAHMG
+310 NYIAANMG

-342 TLDFAKNVVKNQLKE
+342 TLEFAKNVVKNQIKE

-362 TIDDIVKVVSK
+362 TIDDIVKVASR

-382 KSKSRA
+382 KSKSRS

-423 AVSHAMKKINELL
+423 AVSHAMKKINEMI
-436 DKDETFKA
+436 DKDENFKA

-453 TAITVE
+453 TSATVE

>member
-1 MSRVIHILYS
+1 MLGDEIL
-11 QVETMLAQQIL
+11 A
-22 KLLKQ
+22 LLKD
-27 EIPQIEYERYVKQL
+27 EIPQIEYSRYIKQL

-48 RSDIAVFH
+48 RSDLALFY
-56 APNPLISRWVKTRYG
+56 APNPLIARWVKTRYG
-71 EKLSHLFEL
+71 SKLSHLFEV
-80 KTGIKP
+80 KTGIRPK
-86 QIVIEVRN
+86 IEVKVRKNETVVPKASRN
-94 GRKKRPEPKGGEF
+94 EGLEG
-107 SETAATKPATKS
+107 AAKPTGKS

-176 NYNQDRGRQVIFT
+176 NFNLPRGRQVIFVT
-189 SLEQFMN
+189 LEQFMN

-299 LNGIQLDNDIV
+299 LNGIHLDNEII
-310 NYIAAHMG
+310 NYIAANMG

-329 QLNAFANMMNQSI
+329 QLNAFANMMNQTI

-357 RSENI
+357 RRENI

-423 AVSHAMKKINELL
+423 AVSHAMKKINEMVE
-436 DKDETFKA
+436 KDETFKA
-444 KIEELSHKI
+444 KIEELNHKI
-453 TAITVE
+453 AAETVE

>member
-1 MSRVIHILYS
+1 
-11 QVETMLAQQIL
+11 MLGQQIL
-22 KLLKQ
+22 QLLKQ
-27 EIPQIEYERYVKQL
+27 EIPQIEYERYIRQL

-48 RSDIAVFH
+48 RSDIAVFY
-56 APNPLISRWVKTRYG
+56 APNPLISKWVKTRYG

-86 QIVIEVRN
+86 QISIEVKN
-94 GRKKRPEPKGGEF
+94 GRKKAAEPKGGEF
-107 SETAATKPATKS
+107 SEAPSPKSPTKS

-176 NYNQDRGRQVIFT
+176 NFNLERGRQVIFT

-299 LNGIQLDNDIV
+299 LNGIQIDNDIV
-310 NYIAAHMG
+310 NYIAANMG

-329 QLNAFANMMNQSI
+329 QLNAFANMMNQNI
-342 TLDFAKNVVKNQLKE
+342 TLEFAKNVVKNQLKE

-382 KSKSRA
+382 KSKSRS

-423 AVSHAMKKINELL
+423 AVSHAMKKINEML
-436 DKDETFKA
+436 DRDETFKA
-444 KIEELSHKI
+444 KIEELGHKI

>member
-1 MSRVIHILYS
+1 
-11 QVETMLAQQIL
+11 MLGDQIL
-22 KLLKQ
+22 QLLKQ
-27 EIPQIEYERYVKQL
+27 EIPQIEYERYIRQL

-48 RSDIAVFH
+48 RSDIAHFY
-56 APNPLISRWVKTRYG
+56 APNPLVARWVKTRYG
-71 EKLSHLFEL
+71 EKIAHLFEV
-80 KTGIKP
+80 KTGVKP
-86 QIVIEVRN
+86 QVVVEVQNRV
-94 GRKKRPEPKGGEF
+94 KSASVAKG
-107 SETAATKPATKS
+107 SEYSESTAAKPASKS

-124 SYTFDS
+124 SYTFES

-176 NYNQDRGRQVIFT
+176 NFNLQRGRQVIFT

-299 LNGIQLDNDIV
+299 LNGIHIDNDIV
-310 NYIAAHMG
+310 NYIAAKMG

-329 QLNAFANMMNQSI
+329 QLNAYANMMNQAI
-342 TLDFAKNVVKNQLKE
+342 TMEFAKNVIKNQLKE

-388 RKIVEARRIVIYL
+388 RKIVEARRIVIFL

-423 AVSHAMKKINELL
+423 AVSHAMKKIHEIM

-453 TAITVE
+453 TSISVE

>member
-1 MSRVIHILYS
+1 MLGDEILS
-11 QVETMLAQQIL
+11 
-22 KLLKQ
+22 LLKD
-27 EIPQIEYERYVKQL
+27 EIPQIEYARYIKQL

-48 RSDIAVFH
+48 RSDLALFY
-56 APNPLISRWVKTRYG
+56 APNPLIARWVKTRYG
-71 EKLSHLFEL
+71 SKLSHLFEV

-86 QIVIEVRN
+86 KVEVEVR
-94 GRKKRPEPKGGEF
+94 KSEAVTPKTSR
-107 SETAATKPATKS
+107 SESLESAAKPSGKS

-176 NYNQDRGRQVIFT
+176 NFNLARGRQVIFVT
-189 SLEQFMN
+189 LEQFMN

-299 LNGIQLDNDIV
+299 LNGIHLDNEIV
-310 NYIAAHMG
+310 NYIAANMG

-329 QLNAFANMMNQSI
+329 QLNAFANMMNQAI

-423 AVSHAMKKINELL
+423 AVSHAMKKINEMVE
-436 DKDETFKA
+436 KDETFKA

-453 TAITVE
+453 TAETVE

>member
-1 MSRVIHILYS
+1 
-11 QVETMLAQQIL
+11 MLGDKIL
-22 KLLKQ
+22 KLLQQ
-27 EIPQIEYERYVKQL
+27 EIPQVEYERYIRQL
-41 RYDEEAS
+41 RYDEEGS
-48 RSDIAVFH
+48 RSDIALFY
-56 APNPLISRWVKTRYG
+56 APNPLVARWVKTRYG
-71 EKLSHLFEL
+71 EKISHLFEL
-80 KTGIKP
+80 KTGVKP
-86 QIVIEVRN
+86 QVVVEVQNRQ
-94 GRKKRPEPKGGEF
+94 RSAPAAKGGEN
-107 SETAATKPATKS
+107 SENPAAKPPTKS

-124 SYTFDS
+124 SYTFES

-176 NYNQDRGRQVIFT
+176 NFNLARGRQVIFVT
-189 SLEQFMN
+189 LEQFMN

-299 LNGIQLDNDIV
+299 LNGIHLDNEIV
-310 NYIAAHMG
+310 NYIAAKMG

-329 QLNAFANMMNQSI
+329 QLNAYANMMNQAI

-423 AVSHAMKKINELL
+423 AVSHAMKKIHEIM

-453 TAITVE
+453 ASVATE

>member
-1 MSRVIHILYS
+1 MLINKILD
-11 QVETMLAQQIL
+11 
-22 KLLKQ
+22 LLKQ
-27 EIPQIEYERYVKQL
+27 EIPQIEYERYIKQL
-41 RYDEEAS
+41 DFDEEAS
-48 RSDIAVFH
+48 RSDIAIFY
-56 APNPLISRWVKTRYG
+56 APNPLVARWVKTRYG
-71 EKLSHLFEL
+71 DKLSHLFEL

-86 QIVIEVRN
+86 QIVVEVKN
-94 GRKKRPEPKGGEF
+94 SKKRVPVQQT
-107 SETAATKPATKS
+107 SENSTDTGLSKNSSKS

-124 SYTFDS
+124 SYTFES

-149 KPGEQYNPLFIYG
+149 KPGVQYNPLFIYG

-176 NYNQDRGRQVIFT
+176 NFNLTRNKQVIFT

-196 QFTHHLRNHTMDR
+196 QFTHHLRNGTMDR
-209 FRDKFRSCDIL
+209 FRDKYRSCDIL

-243 ELHGAGKQIVMTSDQ
+243 ELHGNGKQIVMTSDQ

-299 LNGIQLDNDIV
+299 INGIQIDNEIV
-310 NYIAAHMG
+310 NYIAANMG

-342 TLDFAKNVVKNQLKE
+342 TLEFAKNVVKNQIKE

-362 TIDDIVKVVSK
+362 TIDDIVKVASR

-382 KSKSRA
+382 KSKSRS

-423 AVSHAMKKINELL
+423 AVSHAMKKINEMI
-436 DKDETFKA
+436 DKDENFKA

-453 TAITVE
+453 TSATVE

>member
-1 MSRVIHILYS
+1 MLGDKILRYL
-11 QVETMLAQQIL
+11 ED
-22 KLLKQ
+22 
-27 EIPQIEYERYVKQL
+27 EIPSVEYDRYIKQL
-41 RYDEEAS
+41 TYDDEAS
-48 RSDIAVFH
+48 RSDIAVFY
-56 APNPLISRWVKTRYG
+56 ATNPIVARWVKTRYG
-71 EKLSHLFEL
+71 RKIAHLFERE
-80 KTGIKP
+80 TGIKP
-86 QIVIEVRN
+86 EVSIEVL
-94 GRKKRPEPKGGEF
+94 KKGVPQPGKKTGF
-107 SETAATKPATKS
+107 TAENTHKNAAKS

-176 NYNQDRGRQVIFT
+176 HFNLVRGKQVIFA

-196 QFTHHLRNHTMDR
+196 QFTHSLRNHTMER
-209 FRDKFRSCDIL
+209 FREKFRKCDIL

-299 LNGIQLDNDIV
+299 LNGIRLDNDIV

-329 QLNAFANMMNQSI
+329 HLNAFANMMNQESRW
-342 TLDFAKNVVKNQLKE
+342 N
-357 RSENI
+357 SP
-362 TIDDIVKVVSK
+362 KVSSK
-373 ELNVKPSEI
+373 TN
-382 KSKSRA
+382 
-388 RKIVEARRIVIYL
+388 
-401 ARSLTP
+401 
-407 NSMPS
+407 
-412 LAQYFG
+412 
-418 MKDHT
+418 
-423 AVSHAMKKINELL
+423 
-436 DKDETFKA
+436 
-444 KIEELSHKI
+444 
-453 TAITVE
+453 